1 MDRIKRSLKTVR
13 THSAR
18 ADQASIPYRVYLKI
32 SCLEMER
39 ARLGKEKDSAAQRVQ
54 CIESRFREIEAEKN
68 ELLSKPG
75 MRQPAENVH
84 SRRSADGLAGF
95 KFKY

>member
-1 MDRIKRSLKTVR
+1 MERIKRSLETVR
-13 THSAR
+13 MHSAR
-18 ADQASIPYRVYLKI
+18 AGTASIPYRAYLKI
-32 SCLEMER
+32 SFLEMER

-75 MRQPAENVH
+75 MQQSAENVH
-84 SRRSADGLAGF
+84 SRRSVDGLAGF